1 MTIVSDKYRFIYFK
15 NVKVGGS
22 SLELYLTKFHFNNN
36 IQKRIEA
43 RYENNYNSS
52 TIFDEISNKEIYLT
66 SYYGAHL
73 GVNFID
79 RKYPKRFELYYKF
92 CIVRNPYDRFVSRYF
107 WDLKINE
114 VPRNMSFEQYLI
126 NESKKKKNKMNDDWY
141 DRCTYDGKPICDF
154 YIRFEN
160 YHNDVNIVLRK
171 LGLYKKEDKENKVNI
186 INENK
191 SKPKRSYKE
200 YYNKNTK
207 EILYQNCK
215 EEINFFKYKF

>member
-1 MTIVSDKYRFIYFK
+1 
-15 NVKVGGS
+15 
-22 SLELYLTKFHFNNN
+22 
-36 IQKRIEA
+36 
-43 RYENNYNSS
+43 
-52 TIFDEISNKEIYLT
+52 
-66 SYYGAHL
+66 
-73 GVNFID
+73 
-79 RKYPKRFELYYKF
+79 
-92 CIVRNPYDRFVSRYF
+92 
-107 WDLKINE
+107 
-114 VPRNMSFEQYLI
+114 
-126 NESKKKKNKMNDDWY
+126 MNDDWY